1 MQRLGAVENAGWS
14 INRHLPFKS
23 RIARAA
29 HKMAPMIS
37 DDTLRMIHQF
47 SVDRDWQQFH
57 APANMAKSV
66 SIEAGE
72 LLECFQ
78 WSDEPRD
85 GDWEHVYEELADV
98 MIYCIQMAD
107 VLGVD
112 LDEIIRDKMAKNAS
126 KYPVEASH
134 GSSAKAE

>member
-1 MQRLGAVENAGWS
+1 
-14 INRHLPFKS
+14 
-23 RIARAA
+23 
-29 HKMAPMIS
+29 MAPMIS
-37 DDTLRMIHQF
+37 DDTLRMTHQF
-47 SVDRDWQQFH
+47 SADRDWRQFH
-57 APANMAKSV
+57 ALANMARSV

-112 LDEIIRDKMAKNAS
+112 LDEIIRDKMAKNAK
-126 KYPVEASH
+126 KYPVEASR

>member
-1 MQRLGAVENAGWS
+1 
-14 INRHLPFKS
+14 
-23 RIARAA
+23 
-29 HKMAPMIS
+29 MAPMIS

-47 SVDRDWQQFH
+47 SADRDWQQFH

-85 GDWEHVYEELADV
+85 GDWELADV

-107 VLGVD
+107 VLDVD
-112 LDEIIRDKMAKNAS
+112 LDEIIRSKMAKNAK
-126 KYPVEASH
+126 KYPVEASR

>member
-1 MQRLGAVENAGWS
+1 MENLKKAFREFNDERDW
-14 INRHLPFKS
+14 
-23 RIARAA
+23 
-29 HKMAPMIS
+29 
-37 DDTLRMIHQF
+37 HQF
-47 SVDRDWQQFH
+47 HTPD
-57 APANMAKSV
+57 NLAKYV
-66 SIEAGE
+66 CIEAAE

-112 LDEIIRDKMAKNAS
+112 LNEIIRSKMAKNAK
-126 KYPVEASH
+126 KYPVEASR

>member
-1 MQRLGAVENAGWS
+1 
-14 INRHLPFKS
+14 
-23 RIARAA
+23 
-29 HKMAPMIS
+29 
-37 DDTLRMIHQF
+37 
-47 SVDRDWQQFH
+47 
-57 APANMAKSV
+57 MAKSV
-66 SIEAGE
+66 GIEAGE

-98 MIYCIQMAD
+98 MIYCLQMAD

-112 LDEIIRDKMAKNAS
+112 LNEIIRSKMAKNAR
-126 KYPVEASH
+126 KYPVEASR

>member
-1 MQRLGAVENAGWS
+1 
-14 INRHLPFKS
+14 
-23 RIARAA
+23 
-29 HKMAPMIS
+29 MAPMIS

-47 SVDRDWQQFH
+47 SADRDWQQFH

-78 WSDEPRD
+78 WSDE
-85 GDWEHVYEELADV
+85 L
-98 MIYCIQMAD
+98 
-107 VLGVD
+107 
-112 LDEIIRDKMAKNAS
+112 IRSKMAKNAK
-126 KYPVEASH
+126 KYPVEASR

>member
-1 MQRLGAVENAGWS
+1 
-14 INRHLPFKS
+14 
-23 RIARAA
+23 
-29 HKMAPMIS
+29 MAPMIS

-47 SVDRDWQQFH
+47 SVDRDGQQFH

-112 LDEIIRDKMAKNAS
+112 LNEIIRSKMAKNAK
-126 KYPVEASH
+126 KYPVEASR

>member
-1 MQRLGAVENAGWS
+1 
-14 INRHLPFKS
+14 
-23 RIARAA
+23 
-29 HKMAPMIS
+29 MAPMIS

-47 SVDRDWQQFH
+47 SADRNWQQFH

-112 LDEIIRDKMAKNAS
+112 LDEIIRDKMAKNAK